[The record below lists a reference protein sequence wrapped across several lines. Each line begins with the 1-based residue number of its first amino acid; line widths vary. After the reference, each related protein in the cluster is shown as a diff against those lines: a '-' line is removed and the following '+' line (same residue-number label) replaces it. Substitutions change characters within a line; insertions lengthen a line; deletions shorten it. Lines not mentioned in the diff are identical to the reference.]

1 MELNAN
7 DKDSKQIITLTCIN
21 DNSKFNIQTD
31 LNITFNDLYDKI
43 KDNINITYNF
53 SIDSSKDNIEIFTNS
68 FGKIEP
74 SSIVN
79 ELDLLVRFSD
89 NLFYTIKEQYDKN
102 LTSVINYE
110 CQDLEFTGIIVFKGF
125 TQYCG
130 FEYSKEEIVDM
141 MIKEYPDQLSKKW
154 DKEKKDWIDEDSEE
168 FFDENVYC
176 YIGDNIKYP
185 YIEKLNFL

>member
-102 LTSVINYE
+102 INT
-110 CQDLEFTGIIVFKGF
+110 DLE
-125 TQYCG
+125 
-130 FEYSKEEIVDM
+130 ELAS
-141 MIKEYPDQLSKKW
+141 L
-154 DKEKKDWIDEDSEE
+154 EKKLSH
-168 FFDENVYC
+168 
-176 YIGDNIKYP
+176 IGDSLIMCSDQTKS
-185 YIEKLNFL
+185 IESWSIFKCCKN